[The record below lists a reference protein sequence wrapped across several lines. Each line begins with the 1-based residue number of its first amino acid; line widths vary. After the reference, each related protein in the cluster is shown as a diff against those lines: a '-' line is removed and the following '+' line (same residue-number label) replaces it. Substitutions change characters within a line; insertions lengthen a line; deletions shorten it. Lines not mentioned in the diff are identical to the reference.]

1 MLDLSRKAVTWMVL
15 SVVLFIALS
24 PGVLL
29 TVPSI
34 DGSLANMLTSN
45 APSTQVVVH
54 AVVCAV
60 LINLAG
66 GVLKKMGVLVE
77 KFGETPYQRR
87 QREYAERQRVVL
99 ENERQ
104 AHLQRDQRGRR

>member
-1 MLDLSRKAVTWMVL
+1 MFDLSRKAVTWMVL

-34 DGSLANMLTSN
+34 NGSLANMWTPN

-54 AVVCAV
+54 AFVCAV
-60 LINLAG
+60 LLNLAG
-66 GVLKKMGVLVE
+66 GVLKKIGVLKE
-77 KFGETPYQRR
+77 NYRNPRNPR
-87 QREYAERQRVVL
+87 NRV
-99 ENERQ
+99 NP
-104 AHLQRDQRGRR
+104 